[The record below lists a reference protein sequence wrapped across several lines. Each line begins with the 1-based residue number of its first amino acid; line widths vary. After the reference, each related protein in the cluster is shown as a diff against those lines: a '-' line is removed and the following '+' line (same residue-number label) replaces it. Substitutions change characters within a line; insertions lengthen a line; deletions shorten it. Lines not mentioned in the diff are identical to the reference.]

1 MCRVLGFSERTFYA
15 AKARSESIRSVT
27 DKAHK
32 TVIATEWKAN
42 YSCYGARRL
51 HKHLCRQGHQIARCT
66 VARLMRDLN
75 IRGVQRGKKQFT
87 THADKTAV
95 RPPDLVKRNFS
106 ADAPNELWLAD
117 ITYC

>member
-1 MCRVLGFSERTFYA
+1 
-15 AKARSESIRSVT
+15 
-27 DKAHK
+27 
-32 TVIATEWKAN
+32 
-42 YSCYGARRL
+42 
-51 HKHLCRQGHQIARCT
+51 
-66 VARLMRDLN
+66 MRDLN

-87 THADKTAV
+87 THADKTTV

>member
-1 MCRVLGFSERTFYA
+1 
-15 AKARSESIRSVT
+15 
-27 DKAHK
+27 
-32 TVIATEWKAN
+32 
-42 YSCYGARRL
+42 
-51 HKHLCRQGHQIARCT
+51 
-66 VARLMRDLN
+66 MRDLN

-117 ITYC
+117 ITYCSTWDGCTSHSFVMCMPG